1 MAEANGGAE
10 PLGEGADVRAK
21 ESVDCVGES
30 VVRAEAAIGERRHGQ
45 ARTHGVHHVRTW
57 AWHGSARQPLPNL
70 NCVESL
76 ELQRER
82 EREF

>member
-30 VVRAEAAIGERRHGQ
+30 VVRAEVAIGER
-45 ARTHGVHHVRTW
+45 
-57 AWHGSARQPLPNL
+57 
-70 NCVESL
+70 
-76 ELQRER
+76 
-82 EREF
+82 

>member
-1 MAEANGGAE
+1 MAEASGGAE

-57 AWHGSARQPLPNL
+57 AWHGLPNL

-76 ELQRER
+76 KLQRER
-82 EREF
+82 ERGREF